1 MRVALLFILIFLFE
15 LCLSQVQ
22 NKTEIY
28 SRVSE
33 NDYWGYVDNRTK
45 EIKIPLGKYKF
56 MNPQDQENMIL
67 AKKDDK
73 EGYIDINDN
82 ILIPFIYNDLSVFS
96 DNGLAIAQIK
106 DKFGA
111 INRKGEVLI
120 PFIYDRLNYFYK
132 SGLSKIVK
140 NGKYGFV
147 DKTGKEIVSPI
158 YNSVDQSMND
168 SILFVK
174 NKEKW
179 AIFNNEG
186 KQLTDYIF
194 DNHAEEVIVKPKNSF
209 GNGTTYF
216 IDGSMKLSKNGKIG
230 FLDKNLKE
238 VLEFGKYDNILIF
251 NQKGLAIVEDKSK
264 YGIINSKGQIVLDII
279 YDSISNDGFYG
290 NKLETYVIKKE
301 GKLKLLS
308 KDLISISGDKWLKSI
323 NFREAVVENDQYILL
338 FEVEDFNKKKG
349 ILTSDGRELVKIE
362 NEDVFLVNENKI
374 AVIKKNKKIYLFNI
388 IQKTLSNTE
397 FTNYYHSTDEGFII
411 LKKNKLFGV
420 VDTLGITKIP
430 PIYGAIEAVYNR
442 QNNFIVKKNKK
453 FGIIDINQKIIVP
466 IEYSSIS
473 NWVEY
478 GPKEHIVTK
487 NGLSGLITR
496 EGQISIPCIY
506 KDFSY
511 ANGYFFVSRRGKF
524 GAVDKL
530 NNQLIPFEYDELK
543 FNWSDFYFN
552 YENKPITIAVI
563 KKGERMLID
572 LKNNIIKTN
581 LSQEEWDK
589 FGLY

>member
-1 MRVALLFILIFLFE
+1 
-15 LCLSQVQ
+15 
-22 NKTEIY
+22 
-28 SRVSE
+28 
-33 NDYWGYVDNRTK
+33 
-45 EIKIPLGKYKF
+45 
-56 MNPQDQENMIL
+56 
-67 AKKDDK
+67 
-73 EGYIDINDN
+73 
-82 ILIPFIYNDLSVFS
+82 
-96 DNGLAIAQIK
+96 
-106 DKFGA
+106 
-111 INRKGEVLI
+111 
-120 PFIYDRLNYFYK
+120 
-132 SGLSKIVK
+132 
-140 NGKYGFV
+140 
-147 DKTGKEIVSPI
+147 
-158 YNSVDQSMND
+158 
-168 SILFVK
+168 
-174 NKEKW
+174 
-179 AIFNNEG
+179 
-186 KQLTDYIF
+186 
-194 DNHAEEVIVKPKNSF
+194 
-209 GNGTTYF
+209 
-216 IDGSMKLSKNGKIG
+216 
-230 FLDKNLKE
+230 
-238 VLEFGKYDNILIF
+238 
-251 NQKGLAIVEDKSK
+251 
-264 YGIINSKGQIVLDII
+264 
-279 YDSISNDGFYG
+279 
-290 NKLETYVIKKE
+290 
-301 GKLKLLS
+301 
-308 KDLISISGDKWLKSI
+308 LKSI

-511 ANGYFFVSRRGKF
+511 ANGYFFVSQRGKF

>member
-1 MRVALLFILIFLFE
+1 MRVALLFILIFLSE

-28 SRVSE
+28 SRISE

-56 MNPQDQENMIL
+56 MNPLDQENMIL

-111 INRKGEVLI
+111 INRKGEVVI

-132 SGLSKIVK
+132 SGLAVIIK

-174 NKEKW
+174 NKEEW

-453 FGIIDINQKIIVP
+453 FGK
-466 IEYSSIS
+466 
-473 NWVEY
+473 
-478 GPKEHIVTK
+478 
-487 NGLSGLITR
+487 
-496 EGQISIPCIY
+496 
-506 KDFSY
+506 
-511 ANGYFFVSRRGKF
+511 RR
-524 GAVDKL
+524 
-530 NNQLIPFEYDELK
+530 I
-543 FNWSDFYFN
+543 
-552 YENKPITIAVI
+552 
-563 KKGERMLID
+563 
-572 LKNNIIKTN
+572 
-581 LSQEEWDK
+581 
-589 FGLY
+589 